1 MIKQLTEIEQL
12 LQQLS
17 QQALHYEQ
25 RTKIPSLANRPIFDD
40 KLFKSQS
47 PRLTDYVNESFS
59 VLNDIRT
66 LIAKKSSPSLLQ
78 YQCSKLVDQC
88 QAIRKA
94 LASQQQ
100 RNTSYLQ
107 DKASRKH
114 VALKKQQRQGSS
126 FSWLAH
132 NIIANSV
139 ELYQELSKHHGYQQK
154 LELKIN
160 QLDQQLSHCNIQ
172 DKLAQQQEIL
182 KQHKRLG
189 QCRKAIYFIEQKIE
203 LLESGKITKSFRR

>member
-17 QQALHYEQ
+17 QQALQYDQ
-25 RTKIPSLANRPIFDD
+25 RSKIPTMVNRPIFDD

-47 PRLTDYVNESFS
+47 PRLSDYVNESFS
-59 VLNDIRT
+59 LLEDVRQHLT
-66 LIAKKSSPSLLQ
+66 KKSPASLLQ
-78 YQCSKLVDQC
+78 FQCNKLVDQC

-100 RNTSYLQ
+100 RNVSYQQ
-107 DKASRKH
+107 DKATRKS
-114 VALKKQQRQGSS
+114 VAIKKQQQKGES
-126 FSWLAH
+126 FSWIA
-132 NIIANSV
+132 NSIIANSV

-160 QLDQQLSHCNIQ
+160 QLEQQLLHCNVQ
-172 DKLAQQQEIL
+172 DKLAFQKEIL
-182 KQHKRLG
+182 AQHKRLG
-189 QCRKAIYFIEQKIE
+189 QCRKAIYFIEQRIE
-203 LLESGKITKSFRR
+203 LLETGKITKR